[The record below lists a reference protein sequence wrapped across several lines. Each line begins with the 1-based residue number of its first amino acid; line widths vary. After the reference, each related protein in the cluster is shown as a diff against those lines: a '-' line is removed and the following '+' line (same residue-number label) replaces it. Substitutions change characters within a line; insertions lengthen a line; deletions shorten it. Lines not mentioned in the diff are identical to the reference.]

1 MRFFKYLIF
10 LSTFLFSSY
19 SFADFL
25 FEHPN
30 GTVIGV
36 TPDAACSAGIKRFFP
51 NNSEYV
57 VTPVGYNYQCSQKY
71 GPFNVFLREIKTPE
85 CWHPDYKIVTQ
96 SITGQIKKS
105 ICVPNNGV
113 MCKYTSSTINNAPI
127 VNGSITTTFSSV
139 SKNPDPNC
147 NEDLLNPPCD
157 PNDPYGGCYTPPNQ
171 ECTRQHNGS
180 IVCPEDKEPPIEQG
194 CNGADYCKRPP
205 QGCGLGYV
213 SGTYN
218 GERICIKTKPSS
230 GDGSDGGGSDGSG
243 SDGGGSDGGGSD
255 GGGSDGSGSDGG
267 GSDGGGSDGGGS
279 DGSDG
284 EDGKDGADGKDVD
297 SSGIIAAINKLR
309 DSLTHYSKEIIES
322 IDSMSKKITGKID
335 DSNVHLDQIEAN
347 TLATKNNTDTTNQLL
362 QDIKDKIPTG
372 SNPENPPTGDG
383 VDLTETNSIL
393 NDIKDWLTEEPDTS
407 SLEADIPTKELT
419 SQSFKTNLFGSSAQ
433 CPADVTLSLP
443 GFSGFSKTFS
453 FADWCYYLS
462 LFGNFIL
469 IAAYCMGAYII
480 VSKS

>member
-1 MRFFKYLIF
+1 MKFFKYLFFFSFILLCSNAYSAAYQAKVNIF
-10 LSTFLFSSY
+10 GEVVSSWKSTQKLACEDLIGKKGITSVSQQYNTCRAFVGSTSY
-19 SFADFL
+19 SGIIVYDASK
-25 FEHPN
+25 N
-30 GTVIGV
+30 
-36 TPDAACSAGIKRFFP
+36 PD
-51 NNSEYV
+51 
-57 VTPVGYNYQCSQKY
+57 
-71 GPFNVFLREIKTPE
+71 E

-113 MCKYTSSTINNAPI
+113 MCKYTSSTINDAPI

-139 SKNPDPNC
+139 SKTPDPDC
-147 NEDLLNPPCD
+147 KEDLLNPPCD
-157 PNDPYGGCYTPPNQ
+157 PTDPYGGCYTPPNQ

-180 IVCPEDKEPPIEQG
+180 IVCPENKEPPIEQG

-230 GDGSDGGGSDGSG
+230 GDGSDGGGSDGGG

-255 GGGSDGSGSDGG
+255 GGGSDGG

-284 EDGKDGADGKDVD
+284 ADGVDGADGKDVD

-309 DSLTHYSKEIIES
+309 DSLTHYSNEIIES